1 VRPEWFVHERLS
13 FFTSVGF
20 VFAVADEDLSNEL
33 GATDRVISA
42 DFFGNAGLLGN
53 AGFHFWF

>member
-1 VRPEWFVHERLS
+1 MPTRS
-13 FFTSVGF
+13 IIQ
-20 VFAVADEDLSNEL
+20 ADELGTSL

>member
-1 VRPEWFVHERLS
+1 VHERLS